1 MEALFSS
8 LVARYGF
15 EYAAKLL
22 GIDKQPQNPKYAI
35 SIGSNTFDLGNMLK
49 RAGLNQ
55 GMKGIMG
62 GGKLGGMLGPGLL
75 LGGALGLGYLTN
87 PLREGSFNYNPNL
100 QGQIDYASGRGYIG
114 KNSNSGLMQY
124 GPESVLHGQNVVSGF
139 GTNDY
144 RDQLGKKQSYFED
157 RINKGKNYSQ
167 TQYEKTLNEIKEY
180 EQDQVNK
187 ELAEE
192 KKAADIKA
200 KNTMTSNQSYNGGG
214 GGNNNYGGAT
224 QSGGFD
230 PGGFEQDGTG
240 RQGYG
245 RGGIASL

>member
-1 MEALFSS
+1 MEALLQS
-8 LVARYGF
+8 LATKYGF

-22 GIDKQPQNPKYAI
+22 GLDQQTQNPKYVI
-35 SIGSNTFDLGNMLK
+35 SLGGRSINPMNMLK

-124 GPESVLHGQNVVSGF
+124 GPESVLRGQNVVSGF

>member
-1 MEALFSS
+1 MSALLES
-8 LVARYGF
+8 LIFKYGEPVAR
-15 EYAAKLL
+15 KLL
-22 GIDKQPQNPKYAI
+22 GLDKRPENPKYAI
-35 SIGSNTFDLGNMLK
+35 SLGGNTFDIGNMAK
-49 RAGLNQ
+49 RGLLNR
-55 GMKGIMG
+55 GINSITS
-62 GGKLGGMLGPGLL
+62 GGMLGPGLL

-114 KNSNSGLMQY
+114 KNPNSGLMQY
-124 GPESVLHGQNVVSGF
+124 GPESVLRGQNVVSGF

-214 GGNNNYGGAT
+214 GGGASDISDRNRGGYAT
-224 QSGGFD
+224 DDTASF
-230 PGGFEQDGTG
+230 F
-240 RQGYG
+240 YK
-245 RGGIASL
+245 GGIASL

>member
-1 MEALFSS
+1 MEALLQS
-8 LVARYGF
+8 LAMKYGMDK
-15 EYAAKLL
+15 AVQLL
-22 GIDKQPQNPKYAI
+22 GIDKQTQNPKYAI
-35 SIGSNTFDLGNMLK
+35 SMGGNTLDIGNMAK
-49 RAGLNQ
+49 RGLLNR
-55 GMKGIMG
+55 GINAITS
-62 GGKLGGMLGPGLL
+62 GGMLGPGLL

-100 QGQIDYASGRGYIG
+100 QGQIDYASGKGYIG
-114 KNSNSGLMQY
+114 KNPNSGLMQY
-124 GPESVLHGQNVVSGF
+124 GPESVLRGQNVVSGF

-192 KKAADIKA
+192 KKAANIKA

-214 GGNNNYGGAT
+214 GGGGNGGGTNNT
-224 QSGGFD
+224 QHGSSGMTKSQHSAF
-230 PGGFEQDGTG
+230 
-240 RQGYG
+240 RMA

>member
-1 MEALFSS
+1 MEALLES
-8 LVARYGF
+8 LAMRYGM
-15 EYAAKLL
+15 EKAVQLL
-22 GIDKQPQNPKYAI
+22 GIDKQTQNPKYAI
-35 SIGSNTFDLGNMLK
+35 SMGGNTLDIGNMAK
-49 RAGLNQ
+49 RGLLNR
-55 GMKGIMG
+55 GINAITS
-62 GGKLGGMLGPGLL
+62 GGMLGPGLL

-100 QGQIDYASGRGYIG
+100 QGQIDYASGKGYIG
-114 KNSNSGLMQY
+114 KNPNSGLMQY
-124 GPESVLHGQNVVSGF
+124 GPESVLRGQNVVSGF

-192 KKAADIKA
+192 KKAANIKA

-214 GGNNNYGGAT
+214 GGGGNGGGTNNT
-224 QSGGFD
+224 QHGSSGMTKSQHSAF
-230 PGGFEQDGTG
+230 
-240 RQGYG
+240 RMA